1 MVDYLK
7 SRIRPIRYI
16 TGIISVLLMV
26 ISLGA
31 FAIKGLNMGL
41 DFTGGMVT
49 EAIINHSVTKSQ
61 LMDQLQPVLGES
73 VSATPSGEEGRWV
86 IRYPLAAEDA
96 TPVDIATELHHIS
109 DQVQI
114 VSNSMVGS
122 QVGQELIDQGGLALL
137 ICLLSILGY
146 LSFRFEWRLASG
158 ALLALLHDVILVLG
172 FFA

>member
-1 MVDYLK
+1 
-7 SRIRPIRYI
+7 
-16 TGIISVLLMV
+16 
-26 ISLGA
+26 
-31 FAIKGLNMGL
+31 
-41 DFTGGMVT
+41 MVT

-86 IRYPLAAEDA
+86 IRYPLAVEDSA
-96 TPVDIATELHHIS
+96 PVDIATELHHLS

-158 ALLALLHDVILVLG
+158 ALLACCTM
-172 FFA
+172 

>member
-1 MVDYLK
+1 
-7 SRIRPIRYI
+7 
-16 TGIISVLLMV
+16 
-26 ISLGA
+26 
-31 FAIKGLNMGL
+31 
-41 DFTGGMVT
+41 MVT

-61 LMDQLQPVLGES
+61 LMDQLQCGTGES

-137 ICLLSILGY
+137 ICLLSILAY

-172 FFA
+172 FFAITQMEFNLTVFAAVLAVLGYSLNDSIIISIVSENYC

>member
-1 MVDYLK
+1 M
-7 SRIRPIRYI
+7 
-16 TGIISVLLMV
+16 
-26 ISLGA
+26 
-31 FAIKGLNMGL
+31 
-41 DFTGGMVT
+41 
-49 EAIINHSVTKSQ
+49 
-61 LMDQLQPVLGES
+61 
-73 VSATPSGEEGRWV
+73 

-137 ICLLSILGY
+137 ICLLSILAY

-172 FFA
+172 FFAITQMEFNLTVFAAVLAVLGYSLNDSIIISDRIRELLLAKQQTPTA